1 MLNDILQTAPLWSL
15 FLFSL
20 VLLTLKLLNRNRE
33 GPVGV
38 VTGLSLM
45 GVVVSF
51 FCVLYIF
58 QNVMEGESLS
68 LFSSALVLSPLR
80 AVVSMILLTAT
91 AGTFLMSCLHPQVN
105 PHRFSEVMFLKMNAL
120 VGLLV
125 LLWSGNL
132 LTAFIGLE
140 LASLTFYLLIALGR
154 TGPLALKAGFK
165 YFVLGSVAAAFLLYG
180 LSFFVGATGHFD
192 LMKVLQ
198 ESPHLIT
205 ESRLLALA
213 FVFILVGFLFKV
225 SIFPFQFW
233 LPEVY
238 QGAFTPLLVFMAT
251 GFKLVVFALLFEWT
265 LGVFAVEK
273 NLPFLLA
280 LFQWLAV
287 LSVLFGN
294 IIPLM
299 EKDFK
304 KILLFSTIAHS
315 GYLLMI
321 LMASQAGFEQG
332 KQALF
337 YYLILYVIMTLGI
350 FICLRPFEREGKPE
364 VPLSALTG
372 MAFKKPW
379 HAFFITLFLLS
390 LAGIPPTGGFMAK
403 FFLFQALLDQGF
415 WWMLFWTVTGSSI
428 AFFYYLKPIA
438 LMYMQERPEQAQ
450 QTVAE
455 DKNLPYFLKPVL
467 WLLALLVFLAFFLPS
482 LFVLT

>member
-1 MLNDILQTAPLWSL
+1 ME
-15 FLFSL
+15 
-20 VLLTLKLLNRNRE
+20 E
-33 GPVGV
+33 GP
-38 VTGLSLM
+38 LL
-45 GVVVSF
+45 
-51 FCVLYIF
+51 
-58 QNVMEGESLS
+58 
-68 LFSSALVLSPLR
+68 LFSSSLILSPLR
-80 AVVSMILLTAT
+80 AFVSMILLMAQ
-91 AGTFLMSCLHPQVN
+91 AGTFLMSCKHPQVEQN
-105 PHRFSEVMFLKMNAL
+105 RFSEILFLKMNAL
-120 VGLLV
+120 MGLMI

-140 LASLTFYLLIALGR
+140 LASMVFYLLIALGR
-154 TGPLALKAGFK
+154 TGPSALRASFK
-165 YFVLGSVAAAFLLYG
+165 YFVLGSVAGAFLLYG

-198 ESPHLIT
+198 ESPQLIT
-205 ESRLLALA
+205 QSRLLALA
-213 FVFILVGFLFKV
+213 FVLILIGFLFKV

-238 QGAFTPLLVFMAT
+238 QGSFTPLLVFMAT

-265 LGVFAVEK
+265 KNIFAIEQD
-273 NLPFLLA
+273 LQFLLV

-321 LMASQAGFEQG
+321 LMASQVGFEQG
-332 KQALF
+332 EQALF

-350 FICLRPFEREGKPE
+350 FICLRPFEREGKQD
-364 VPLSALTG
+364 VPLSALRG
-372 MAFKKPW
+372 LVHHKPF
-379 HAFFITLFLLS
+379 HAVFITLFLLS
-390 LAGIPPTGGFMAK
+390 LAGIPPTGGFIAK

-415 WWMLFWTVTGSSI
+415 WWMLFWAIIGSSI

-438 LMYMQERPEQAQ
+438 LMYMQERPKQVKQ
-450 QTVAE
+450 DPVGTDQ
-455 DKNLPYFLKPVL
+455 NLPLFLKPVL
-467 WLLALLVFLAFFLPS
+467 WFLVLLIFLSFLAPAW
-482 LFVLT
+482 FVINPNWLGAGSSF